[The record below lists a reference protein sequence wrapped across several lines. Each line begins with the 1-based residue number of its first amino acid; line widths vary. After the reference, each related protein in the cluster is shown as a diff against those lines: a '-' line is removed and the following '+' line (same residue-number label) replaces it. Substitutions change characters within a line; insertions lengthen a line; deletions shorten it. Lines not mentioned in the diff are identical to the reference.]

1 MELRRHSIGVLS
13 IVLIFQ
19 FNLFG
24 QSLPV
29 NWGPLESKT
38 GTLLDVLPIQ
48 SGDFYTLRYS
58 GGLLGS
64 YRATLHNQLAF
75 VSQFRIKPVTENG
88 IANVESGAYFAKDLY
103 VFLSDRTNGTMGLY
117 SQPLNNQSGLTELRC
132 SYQDPKVGAKPNFQ
146 MIQSQNGKF
155 LGIYYDIPG
164 RKENRDLNGYAI
176 FDSTFTRIGS
186 GEYLLPFDGNMT
198 TVNQHHITNQ
208 GDYILVVTEHKER
221 NDRFLGRNWENF
233 KALHIYRIT
242 NDSLRSFN
250 VNLEDKR
257 IDDIMVSSNAQN
269 QVVLTGL
276 YGRGNRTGTEGIFTI
291 SLDLNADSV
300 VSYKYVAFDKEI
312 LRESRTEQQMSRYER
327 RWDNRDDAPQIYSYK
342 LRQIQTLADG
352 SQLGFME
359 QYYERK
365 YTNYDTRT
373 GITTVNF
380 YYYYMDIVAFKIDK
394 TGVYQWGK
402 RIPKSQVSMNDM
414 GPFSSFVACNNDQN
428 AYLIFNDN
436 KRNYDEIGV
445 FDQKENSINGLSLSN
460 RKNVVA
466 LVKIDLSNGN
476 LERNVF
482 FSRKELSAI
491 VVPKLMHIDWRN
503 KELLMYAI
511 NGNRE
516 KFGILSFK

>member
-1 MELRRHSIGVLS
+1 
-13 IVLIFQ
+13 
-19 FNLFG
+19 
-24 QSLPV
+24 
-29 NWGPLESKT
+29 
-38 GTLLDVLPIQ
+38 
-48 SGDFYTLRYS
+48 
-58 GGLLGS
+58 
-64 YRATLHNQLAF
+64 
-75 VSQFRIKPVTENG
+75 
-88 IANVESGAYFAKDLY
+88 
-103 VFLSDRTNGTMGLY
+103 
-117 SQPLNNQSGLTELRC
+117 
-132 SYQDPKVGAKPNFQ
+132 
-146 MIQSQNGKF
+146 
-155 LGIYYDIPG
+155 
-164 RKENRDLNGYAI
+164 
-176 FDSTFTRIGS
+176 
-186 GEYLLPFDGNMT
+186 MT

-373 GITTVNF
+373 GITTINF

-394 TGVYQWGK
+394 NGVYQWGK

-445 FDQKENSINGLSLSN
+445 FNQKENSINGLSLSN